1 MRDVRRDAFRLF
13 IGWAWDKLIRTDLVK
28 KYALTFQERRT
39 TRDMLFV
46 FSALVLAERITV
58 LSNLLAHHRR
68 TEISLSV
75 TREESWDCF
84 YYALIALREHLRQFS
99 QHG

>member
-13 IGWAWDKLIRTDLVK
+13 IGWAWDKLIRTDLAK
-28 KYALTFQERRT
+28 KYALTFQEQRT
-39 TRDMLFV
+39 TNDMLFV

-58 LSNLLAHHRR
+58 LSNLLAHHWR